1 MGYALRPL
9 GYEYRLFSDQS
20 ASICRLGMRAILA
33 SMPEYVSSSIATP
46 ILVLAQRTLPDV
58 RQVQRATFVWFT
70 RRANA

>member
-1 MGYALRPL
+1 
-9 GYEYRLFSDQS
+9 
-20 ASICRLGMRAILA
+20 MRAIPA